1 MADAL
6 TLADFR
12 AQLIGLACHRRDRC
26 GQYWRTTLIALYGDK
41 TPLPDV
47 LAQLAHNCPKRGTI
61 DNDACG
67 AYFPDLI
74 ERPPSR
80 RPPRISALRSS
91 RS

>member
-12 AQLIGLACHRRDRC
+12 AELIGLACHRRDRR
-26 GQYWRTTLIALYGDK
+26 GQYRRTTLIALYGDK

-47 LAQLAHNCPKRGTI
+47 LAQVAHDCPKRGTI

-67 AYFPDLI
+67 AYFPDLV
-74 ERPPSR
+74 ERQPR
-80 RPPRISALRSS
+80 RPPRNTPARRSLRH
-91 RS
+91 